1 MTEHHAPPVQS
12 CSTCEMEIR
21 FVSDG
26 RRIIADHLFGDLDHT
41 ATTVIGQE
49 LEVLVRR
56 MRVFIM
62 AAEVGDPAALL
73 GATLKPLRAQ
83 CDTFY
88 AELTT
93 ATSYAPGVEGRL
105 TDSIAKML
113 AGDVT
118 IPDDLS
124 GLDES

>member
-1 MTEHHAPPVQS
+1 MRQEPRPLVPSQPPVGAVRPGWS
-12 CSTCEMEIR
+12 ARC
-21 FVSDG
+21 
-26 RRIIADHLFGDLDHT
+26 HT
-41 ATTVIGQE
+41 QA
-49 LEVLVRR
+49 
-56 MRVFIM
+56 
-62 AAEVGDPAALL
+62 
-73 GATLKPLRAQ
+73 LRAQ

-93 ATSYAPGVEGRL
+93 ATSFALGVEGRL

-124 GLDES
+124 GLDESGAI